1 MDNIG
6 LTPAERAEA
15 QVFISPK
22 EMDELILRGEISDT
36 KLADRKWTSS
46 FCAARFLTQNS
57 PTMISSPRIPG
68 QATEHHLGESF
79 RRFAPLSRS

>member
-36 KLADRKWTSS
+36 KLADADKFPTHPWT
-46 FCAARFLTQNS
+46 
-57 PTMISSPRIPG
+57 G
-68 QATEHHLGESF
+68 D
-79 RRFAPLSRS
+79 

>member
-1 MDNIG
+1 VTDIDNVVQIGPHRRRKQERRVMDNIG

-36 KLADRKWTSS
+36 KLADDDKFPTHPWT
-46 FCAARFLTQNS
+46 
-57 PTMISSPRIPG
+57 G
-68 QATEHHLGESF
+68 D
-79 RRFAPLSRS
+79 